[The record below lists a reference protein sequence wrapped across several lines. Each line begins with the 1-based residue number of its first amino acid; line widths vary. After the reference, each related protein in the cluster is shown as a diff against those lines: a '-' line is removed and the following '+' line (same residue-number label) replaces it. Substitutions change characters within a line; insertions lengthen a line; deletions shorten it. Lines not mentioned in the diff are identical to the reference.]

1 MTHNYSSETYIAAS
15 AKLDDACT
23 WLDSLEI
30 EYSQTRIGRYKALFF
45 DLARYQLAGN
55 LDAFYE
61 KYKFKYWVN
70 AVHEVGELVRIYE
83 GLQGQDDRNLITR
96 LRDTLKGHELYVL
109 DSNDRSG
116 RDFSF
121 ELAIAAKFA
130 RCGYAVD
137 FGHEADLRVPM
148 NEFTFF
154 VECKRLKSPK
164 KAQKRIKDGLKQ
176 LHRRYG
182 KSKNPASA
190 RGMLALSIGKTINK
204 KLGLLEAHCQ
214 KTLGEKAFTYN
225 RAFIEKYKRYWQIK
239 IDRRTLGVAVVLDT
253 PGVIKSKSSQQLQ
266 RCHEVTLNNSVP
278 MDSPDY
284 LLLLQITSQVFP
296 KPT

>member
-1 MTHNYSSETYIAAS
+1 M
-15 AKLDDACT
+15 
-23 WLDSLEI
+23 
-30 EYSQTRIGRYKALFF
+30 
-45 DLARYQLAGN
+45 
-55 LDAFYE
+55 
-61 KYKFKYWVN
+61 
-70 AVHEVGELVRIYE
+70 
-83 GLQGQDDRNLITR
+83 
-96 LRDTLKGHELYVL
+96 
-109 DSNDRSG
+109 
-116 RDFSF
+116 
-121 ELAIAAKFA
+121 
-130 RCGYAVD
+130 
-137 FGHEADLRVPM
+137 
-148 NEFTFF
+148 
-154 VECKRLKSPK
+154 
-164 KAQKRIKDGLKQ
+164 
-176 LHRRYG
+176 HRRYG

-204 KLGLLEAHCQ
+204 KLGLLEAHSQ

-284 LLLLQITSQVFP
+284 LLLLQISSQVFP